1 MKRPAG
7 MPTNQWGG
15 TPALRSVAIAGLLHL
30 SLLAMSGCTERDRAN
45 PLDPKN
51 QKTGGRLSGFS
62 ARAGDLAVDLVWTPL
77 TQTGVVGY
85 EVQRWTPGGTP
96 ARIVNGLF
104 PAHVSAAEDIDVQND
119 TTYLYHLIA
128 HFVSGDSAV
137 SLPDT
142 VTPGT
147 LRTMVLIAEP
157 YGAAGISPDG
167 RDVAYVRQSGEPYD
181 DIDLDSRRGTF
192 WLSQFD
198 RGMLTGRT
206 FEGTG
211 TVIEIPVSHP
221 TDIAISLQRGTV
233 WAAVP
238 DEGQVKRFGTID
250 PETGQ
255 QGTPITGVGL
265 ARIVEADNQH
275 GTVWVGAD
283 DGGLYR
289 CSASASTVLE
299 SWTLGARVNAIAIDE
314 SSGEAWITTRVADLC
329 DLYRV
334 APSDSTPTLVRQNLL
349 NVTDMEVEPV
359 DHTLWICERGAVR
372 AGNGRLSRLGPTGSA
387 LATVTGLEP
396 YAVAVEPGSSG
407 CWVTDIRSDRLW
419 HVSPE
424 GVVLRRSPPLG
435 VPYGVRV
442 YRP

>member
-1 MKRPAG
+1 MNRRAG
-7 MPTNQWGG
+7 TPTNRWDG
-15 TPALRSVAIAGLLHL
+15 TPALRSLAVAALLHL
-30 SLLAMSGCTERDRAN
+30 SLLAMSGCAQRDRAN
-45 PLDPKN
+45 PLDPENHKA
-51 QKTGGRLSGFS
+51 GGPLSGFNT
-62 ARAGDLAVDLVWTPL
+62 RAGDGAVDIVWIPL
-77 TQTGVVGY
+77 TQTGVLGY

-96 ARIVNGLF
+96 ARITNGLF
-104 PAHVSAAEDIDVQND
+104 PAHVSATEDIDVQND
-119 TTYLYHLIA
+119 TTYVYHLIA
-128 HFVSGDSAV
+128 YFASGDSAV
-137 SLPDT
+137 SPPDT
-142 VTPGT
+142 ATPGT
-147 LRTMVLIAEP
+147 LRTMVMVAEP
-157 YGAAGISPDG
+157 YGIAGISPDG
-167 RDVAYVRQSGEPYD
+167 RDVAYVRESGEPYD

-192 WLSQFD
+192 WLSQFE
-198 RGMLTGRT
+198 RGMLTGRN

-211 TVIEIPVSHP
+211 TVLEIPVTHP
-221 TDIAISLQRGTV
+221 TDIAISLQRGSL

-238 DEGQVKRFGTID
+238 EEGQVKRFGTVD
-250 PETGQ
+250 PEVGLS
-255 QGTPITGVGL
+255 GTPITGVGP
-265 ARIVEADNQH
+265 ARVVETDNQH

-289 CSASASTVLE
+289 VSASASTVLE

-314 SSGEAWITTRVADLC
+314 SSGAAWITTRVADLC

-334 APSDSTPTLVRQNLL
+334 APTDSTPTLVRQNLL

-372 AGNGRLSRLGPTGSA
+372 AGNGRLSRLGPTGLA

-396 YAVAVEPGSSG
+396 YAVAVEPGSGG

-424 GVVLRRSPPLG
+424 GFVLRRSPPLG